1 MAYASAPHAFLSGG
15 CGARGLPP
23 SQASSGSALPLGGA
37 LAYCL
42 PTSLQLAKYWEAFLP
57 EAKAIS

>member
-23 SQASSGSALPLGGA
+23 SQASSGSALPLG
-37 LAYCL
+37 YCL